1 MTSILRCHDIDKT
14 DFQHARNCTLI
25 DSLGRCYT
33 DLASG
38 IWCTALGHNHPRL
51 IRAMQVQIDQLIH
64 LGTRYP
70 SQHCEEAA
78 TALLP
83 LLGLADGKCLFLSS
97 GSEAVECAV
106 QAARRATGR
115 ELCLSF
121 ASSYF
126 GSYGAAAKKARQ
138 EWLTLDWHAYDPSQ
152 PLSLLQGLPFPHIAA
167 FVFEPGGSGSELVQ
181 FSPQPLVEAIAERVT
196 AAGGLI
202 VANEITT
209 GMGRTGRWFG
219 FQHYDLAPDL
229 IAVGKGLGNGYPV
242 SAVAVNAAVAAN
254 LEAAGFRYVQSH
266 QNDPLG
272 AVVAKEVIAEMG
284 EGGWVARGAELG
296 RRFLSQLQEVAARHP
311 VIKEVRSRGMLFGLE
326 LRSDASPTATELH
339 RQLFERGFLLNVLPV
354 GNLLRLDPALTIEEE
369 LLAAFL
375 AALDELLSEPRS
387 V

>member
-14 DFQHARNCTLI
+14 DFQQARNCTLV
-25 DSLGRCYT
+25 DGRGRRYT

-51 IRAMQVQIDQLIH
+51 TRAMQMQIDQLIH

-83 LLGLADGKCLFLSS
+83 RLGLADGKCLFLSS

-115 ELCLSF
+115 DLCLSF

-126 GSYGAAAKKARQ
+126 GSYGAAAKKARN
-138 EWLTLDWHAYDPSQ
+138 EWLTIDWRAYDPSR
-152 PLSLLQGLPFPHIAA
+152 PLALLKELPFAELAA
-167 FVFEPGGSGSELVQ
+167 FVFEPGGSSIELVQ
-181 FSPQPLVEAIAERVT
+181 FSPEPLVRAIAHRVA
-196 AAGGLI
+196 AAGGLV

-219 FQHYDLAPDL
+219 FEHYALTPDL
-229 IAVGKGLGNGYPV
+229 VAVGKGLGNGYPV
-242 SAVAVNAAVAAN
+242 SAVAFSATVAAR
-254 LEAAGFRYVQSH
+254 LEAVGFRYVQSH

-272 AVVAKEVIAEMG
+272 AVVAKEVITEMA

-296 RRFLSQLQEVAARHP
+296 RRFLKQLQEMATRQPA
-311 VIKEVRSRGMLFGLE
+311 IKEVRGRGMLLGIE
-326 LRSDASPTATELH
+326 LQSDCRPSAMDLH
-339 RQLFERGFLLNVLPV
+339 RQFLARGFLLNVLPA

-369 LLAAFL
+369 QLTAFL
-375 AALDELLSEPRS
+375 ASLDELLSPQS
-387 V
+387 A

>member
-14 DFQHARNCTLI
+14 DFQHARNCTLV

-51 IRAMQVQIDQLIH
+51 IRAMQAQIDQLIH

-83 LLGLADGKCLFLSS
+83 LLGLTGGKCLFLSS

-115 ELCLSF
+115 DLCLSF

-126 GSYGAAAKKARQ
+126 GSYGAAAKKAKH
-138 EWLTLDWHAYDPSQ
+138 EWLTIDWRAYDPSQ
-152 PLSLLQGLPFPHIAA
+152 PLSLLQGLPFPDIAA
-167 FVFEPGGSGSELVQ
+167 FVFEPGGSSSELIQ
-181 FSPQPLVEAIAERVT
+181 FSPQPLVEAIAERVA
-196 AAGGLI
+196 AAGGLV

-209 GMGRTGRWFG
+209 GMGRTGRYFG
-219 FQHYDLAPDL
+219 FQHYDLVPDL

-242 SAVAVNAAVAAN
+242 SAVAVNAAVAAR
-254 LEAAGFRYVQSH
+254 LEATGFRYVQSH

-272 AVVAKEVIAEMG
+272 AVVAREVITEMV

-296 RRFLSQLQEVAARHP
+296 RRFLTQLQEVAMRRPA
-311 VIKEVRSRGMLFGLE
+311 IKEVRGRGMLLGIE
-326 LRSDASPTATELH
+326 LHSDWCPSAIELH
-339 RQLFERGFLLNVLPV
+339 RQLLARGFLLNILPA

-369 LLAAFL
+369 LLTAFL
-375 AALDELLSEPRS
+375 DILDELLTPQSA
-387 V
+387 

>member
-1 MTSILRCHDIDKT
+1 MTAILRCHDIDKT
-14 DFQHARNCTLI
+14 DFQQARNCTLI
-25 DSLGRCYT
+25 DSRGRRYT

-51 IRAMQVQIDQLIH
+51 ARAMHDQIDQLIH

-78 TALLP
+78 VALLP
-83 LLGLADGKCLFLSS
+83 RLGLAGGKCLFLSS

-115 ELCLSF
+115 KLCLSF

-126 GSYGAAAKKARQ
+126 GSYGAAVNKAKE
-138 EWLTLDWHAYDPSQ
+138 EWLTVDWRAYDPSR
-152 PLSLLQGLPFPHIAA
+152 PLALLEGLPFAELAA

-181 FSPQPLVEAIAERVT
+181 FPPEPLVRAIANRVT
-196 AAGGLI
+196 AAGGLV

-219 FQHYDLAPDL
+219 FAHYPLAPDL
-229 IAVGKGLGNGYPV
+229 VAVGKGLGNGYPV
-242 SAVAVNAAVAAN
+242 SAVAVSAAVAAR
-254 LEAAGFRYVQSH
+254 LEEIGFRYVQSH

-272 AVVAKEVIAEMG
+272 AVVAKEVIAEMS
-284 EGGWVARGAELG
+284 EGDWVARGAALGQWFRAQLKEL
-296 RRFLSQLQEVAARHP
+296 ATKHP
-311 VIKEVRSRGMLFGLE
+311 AIKEVRGRGMLLGIALQ
-326 LRSDASPTATELH
+326 SDARPSASNLH
-339 RQLFERGFLLNVLPV
+339 RRLFERGFLLNVLPA

-369 LLAAFL
+369 QLTAFL
-375 AALDELLSEPRS
+375 VTLDELLAEPRPA
-387 V
+387 